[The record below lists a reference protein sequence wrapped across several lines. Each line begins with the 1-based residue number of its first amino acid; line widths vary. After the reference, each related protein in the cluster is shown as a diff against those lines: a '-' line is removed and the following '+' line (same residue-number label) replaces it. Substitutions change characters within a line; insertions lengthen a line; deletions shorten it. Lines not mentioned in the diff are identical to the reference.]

1 MSFSKLIVL
10 VVSVFV
16 GLSLVFGKNAVDKA
30 IESAGAAVITKA
42 TGVDLP
48 TALSLLKT
56 ERTETLL
63 HSENG
68 KGKYN
73 LVASKGFETRVLVKE
88 ELLEKKLKQL
98 FDKMNLPKKDQ
109 DLLLDTL
116 AASHADHDFLIGSTT
131 EGRFEFYYINFYPRG
146 THKGFDTYVIE
157 ALKTSG
163 SIGLFPHT
171 DFVQVT
177 KSNIISTK
185 SRVDVRYRPAEVTA
199 GDIAFMWNLMTK
211 SLISAMKE
219 VSASVD
225 ASGDVMS
232 LFHN

>member
-1 MSFSKLIVL
+1 MCLSKIVVLLIT
-10 VVSVFV
+10 
-16 GLSLVFGKNAVDKA
+16 GLAVVFGKNAVDKA

-42 TGVDLP
+42 TGVDLQ

-73 LVASKGFETRVLVKE
+73 LVASKGFESRVLVKE

-98 FDKMNLPKKDQ
+98 CDKMNLQKKDQ
-109 DLLLDTL
+109 DYLLENL
-116 AASHADHDFLIGSTT
+116 AGTHADHDFLIGSTV
-131 EGRFEFYYINFYPRG
+131 EGRFEFNYINFYSRG

-157 ALKTSG
+157 AIKTSG

-171 DFVQVT
+171 DFFQIT
-177 KSNIISTK
+177 KSNILSTK
-185 SRVDVRYRPAEVTA
+185 SRVEVRYRPAEVNA

-211 SLISAMKE
+211 SLISSMKE